1 MNMKPELL
9 RKMLANEALGGIYHL
24 PSSGIESLQKAAESL
39 DFACIRIDLRESGD
53 ITSVLARLGES
64 LGFPP
69 WYGANLDALNDC
81 LTDFSWLEAPGYVL
95 IISGG
100 DTLHAQGEPF
110 AQINQVFSAASQEW
124 QSQHVPFWVFYD
136 MRADGLATLPTLT

>member
-1 MNMKPELL
+1 MKPEQL
-9 RKMLANEALGGIYHL
+9 RKMLANAALSGLYHL
-24 PSSGIESLQKAAESL
+24 PSSGVEPLQQAADSL
-39 DFACIRIDLRESGD
+39 DFACIRIDLHESGD
-53 ITSVLARLGES
+53 LAFVLAELGGC

-95 IISGG
+95 IMSGA

-110 AQINQVFSAASQEW
+110 ARINQVFSAAIQEW
-124 QSQHVPFWVFYD
+124 RSQRTPFWVFYD
-136 MRADGLATLPTLT
+136 MRADGLAALPTLA